1 MEEQQKMKKILLTI
15 GLFLALAGSAQ
26 ALTLSWGKVT
36 TGTNGQPLAN
46 GAEVKSYKVYQCV
59 TGQACTKDT
68 GRLIATVA
76 ADVFILVIDGE
87 PVPRNYIV
95 TAVNVVGE
103 GAPSNVMRVLIPNA
117 TSAEV
122 VQ

>member
-1 MEEQQKMKKILLTI
+1 MKRALLT
-15 GLFLALAGSAQ
+15 LAFWAITSPAM
-26 ALTLSWGKVT
+26 ALTLTWGQVT

-46 GAEVKSYKVYQCV
+46 GAEVTAYKIYQCV
-59 TGQACTKDT
+59 TGQACNKTT
-68 GRLIATVA
+68 GTVIATVNA
-76 ADVFILVIDGE
+76 NVNSLNIDGQ

-103 GAPSNVMRVLIPNA
+103 GAPSNVMRVLVPNT

-122 VQ
+122 AP